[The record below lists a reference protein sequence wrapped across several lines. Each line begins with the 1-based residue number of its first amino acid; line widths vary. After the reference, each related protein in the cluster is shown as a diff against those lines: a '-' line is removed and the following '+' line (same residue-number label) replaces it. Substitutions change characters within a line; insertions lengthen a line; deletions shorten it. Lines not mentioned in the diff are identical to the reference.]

1 MEIKVNV
8 NSAQDAAPNTVDR
21 SPMRRRLVDRST
33 QARPA
38 IIRGLLVAGVL
49 ALAPA
54 ASPAEPT
61 PQPAPGKVVQDPA
74 EYNAYMQALKAAD
87 PAAKAG
93 AMLAFVASFPNS
105 GLKVDALEQAMAA
118 YQQAGDAA
126 NVEAVA
132 LRILAIQSG
141 APRAL
146 GIMAFLTRAHATAA
160 PNPQATQALA
170 DQAGAYA
177 ERGLVALR
185 GWLKPDGMTDS
196 DFAVLRDQLSTIFE
210 GALGYRDLTHKDN
223 VAAIP
228 HYLAALKAGPN
239 DLTNAYQLA
248 IAQLQSK
255 PVDPAG
261 LWWAAR
267 AYALAAGNS
276 AAQTSIAAYGKASYR
291 RYHGGDDGWDKLLAA
306 ATTQAAPP
314 AGFTVAPAP
323 TAAEIA
329 VKAVADNDPRTLS
342 FSDREFVLEQR
353 DASAANASAAQ
364 RVWAATEA
372 PQAGGAKIKL
382 SLKVIAV
389 TPDGLDGALTDD
401 NQTANKTDIHVK
413 LTSSAIRPPASG
425 TIVSV
430 TGRFTGYTVA
440 PFRFSLE
447 GVQSAP

>member
-1 MEIKVNV
+1 
-8 NSAQDAAPNTVDR
+8 
-21 SPMRRRLVDRST
+21 MRRRLVHRPT
-33 QARPA
+33 QGRPA
-38 IIRGLLVAGVL
+38 IIRGLLLAGVL

-61 PQPAPGKVVQDPA
+61 PQPAPGKVVKDPA

-87 PAAKAG
+87 PVAKAG

-132 LRILAIQSG
+132 LRILAIQPG

-146 GIMAFLTRAHATAA
+146 GIMAFLTRAQATAA

-185 GWLKPDGMTDS
+185 GWLKPDGMTDA

-210 GALGYRDLTHKDN
+210 GALGYRDLTHKDY

-228 HYLAALKAGPN
+228 HYLAALKAGPS
-239 DLTNAYQLA
+239 DLTNAYQFA

-255 PVDPAG
+255 PVEPAG
-261 LWWAAR
+261 FWWAAR
-267 AYALAAGNS
+267 AYALAGAANNS
-276 AAQTSIAAYGKASYR
+276 AAQASIAAYGKASYR
-291 RYHGGDDGWDKLLAA
+291 RYHGADDGWDKLLGAA
-306 ATTQAAPP
+306 ATQAAPP

-342 FSDREFVLEQR
+342 FSDWEFVLAQR
-353 DASAANASAAQ
+353 DASAANAGAAQ
-364 RVWAATEA
+364 RVWSAIEGL
-372 PQAGGAKIKL
+372 QAHDTKIKM
-382 SLKVIAV
+382 SFKVIAA
-389 TPDGLDGALTDD
+389 TPDGFDAALTDD
-401 NQTANKTDIHVK
+401 NQDANKIDVHVR
-413 LTSSAIRPPASG
+413 LTSPAIPAPTPG